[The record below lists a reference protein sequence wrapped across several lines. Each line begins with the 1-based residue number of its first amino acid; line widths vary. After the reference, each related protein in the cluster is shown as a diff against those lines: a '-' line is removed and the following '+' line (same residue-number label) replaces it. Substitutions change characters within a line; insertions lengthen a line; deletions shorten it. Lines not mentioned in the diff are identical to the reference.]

1 MTNRLSTEILINLAG
16 NLTAKARQYGANM
29 SEFASRNQKAMSVV
43 KAASESAGRGLDML
57 SNRYTTMIA
66 GLASGAALREFAK
79 TDRQLTGLGIA
90 AGKTRDEMRNIF
102 DGIQETAIK
111 FRVDDSEVLAALEN
125 VNKTTGDLDFGI
137 QNKGMIAASIAASGS
152 DGEPIG
158 GLFSQFP
165 KFGLQTEKQ
174 TLAAMDTLNLLG
186 KEGAFELKDIAE
198 KGVRAFSMYS
208 AAGGTGVKGVKDVGV
223 VLESAIDA
231 TGNRDTAATATENL
245 IRDLQLPKVVS
256 TLRQNG
262 VNIYDDAGKMR
273 SLPTLL
279 EEIAKKSG
287 SKGAEKQNK
296 RLLEAGFNQ
305 DSILLIS
312 SVTSGKGAE
321 NLKRYQ
327 SVVGDGTGIMKDA
340 EYAAKDFTSA
350 LTSLNVT
357 WKKFSNS
364 NLAGP
369 VQELADAINSVDQ
382 KTVQNW
388 LEVGKKI
395 AIATAGVIAA
405 RKAFKI
411 GKGAWDFLQPE
422 KGGKGIPKGVSDVF
436 GSGVMPVYVVN
447 MGKGGMG
454 GPGDLIPDGPDGKNP
469 RKPNSPRSLGS
480 PQGMVGLTMLASTIP
495 YLYEEP
501 SLSSDD
507 KAGMV
512 QWAKDRAK
520 RKANEKPFIDPR
532 PWASMTPATPFIPA
546 SENPPADRSRPETND
561 NSLFSVIVDFL
572 RGTNAAI
579 ENKNAF
585 DKPVQPPALPT
596 TLQKMQGE
604 IRVILE
610 GGGGRV
616 KSVTMNQ
623 PGIKLSA
630 SAGVSSVEQ
639 G

>member
-102 DGIQETAIK
+102 DGIQDTAIK

-152 DGEPIG
+152 QGDSIG

-208 AAGGTGVKGVKDVGV
+208 AAGGSGVKGVKDVGV

-256 TLRQNG
+256 TLRKNG
-262 VNIYDDAGKMR
+262 VNVYDKDGKMR

-287 SKGAEKQNK
+287 SKGSEKQNK

-312 SVTSGKGAE
+312 SATSGKGAE

-369 VQELADAINSVDQ
+369 VQDLADAINSVDQ

-411 GKGAWDFLQPE
+411 GKGAWEFLQPE

-469 RKPNSPRSLGS
+469 RKPNSPR
-480 PQGMVGLTMLASTIP
+480 
-495 YLYEEP
+495 
-501 SLSSDD
+501 
-507 KAGMV
+507 
-512 QWAKDRAK
+512 
-520 RKANEKPFIDPR
+520 
-532 PWASMTPATPFIPA
+532 
-546 SENPPADRSRPETND
+546 
-561 NSLFSVIVDFL
+561 
-572 RGTNAAI
+572 
-579 ENKNAF
+579 
-585 DKPVQPPALPT
+585 
-596 TLQKMQGE
+596 
-604 IRVILE
+604 
-610 GGGGRV
+610 
-616 KSVTMNQ
+616 
-623 PGIKLSA
+623 
-630 SAGVSSVEQ
+630 
-639 G
+639 

>member
-1 MTNRLSTEILINLAG
+1 
-16 NLTAKARQYGANM
+16 
-29 SEFASRNQKAMSVV
+29 
-43 KAASESAGRGLDML
+43 
-57 SNRYTTMIA
+57 
-66 GLASGAALREFAK
+66 
-79 TDRQLTGLGIA
+79 
-90 AGKTRDEMRNIF
+90 
-102 DGIQETAIK
+102 
-111 FRVDDSEVLAALEN
+111 
-125 VNKTTGDLDFGI
+125 
-137 QNKGMIAASIAASGS
+137 
-152 DGEPIG
+152 
-158 GLFSQFP
+158 
-165 KFGLQTEKQ
+165 
-174 TLAAMDTLNLLG
+174 
-186 KEGAFELKDIAE
+186 
-198 KGVRAFSMYS
+198 
-208 AAGGTGVKGVKDVGV
+208 
-223 VLESAIDA
+223 
-231 TGNRDTAATATENL
+231 
-245 IRDLQLPKVVS
+245 
-256 TLRQNG
+256 
-262 VNIYDDAGKMR
+262 
-273 SLPTLL
+273 
-279 EEIAKKSG
+279 
-287 SKGAEKQNK
+287 
-296 RLLEAGFNQ
+296 
-305 DSILLIS
+305 
-312 SVTSGKGAE
+312 
-321 NLKRYQ
+321 
-327 SVVGDGTGIMKDA
+327 MKDA

-369 VQELADAINSVDQ
+369 VQDLADAINSVDQ

-411 GKGAWDFLQPE
+411 GKGAWEFLQPE

-469 RKPNSPRSLGS
+469 RKPNSPRRPGS
-480 PQGMVGLTMLASTIP
+480 PQEMVGLTMLASTIP

-520 RKANEKPFIDPR
+520 RKANEKPVIDPR
-532 PWASMTPATPFIPA
+532 PWASLTPATPFIPA
-546 SENPPADRSRPETND
+546 AENPPADRPRPETSD
-561 NSLFSVIVDFL
+561 HSLFGVIVDFL

-623 PGIKLSA
+623 PDIKLSA

>member
-102 DGIQETAIK
+102 DGIQDTAIK

-152 DGEPIG
+152 QGDSIG

-208 AAGGTGVKGVKDVGV
+208 AAGGSGVKGVKDVGV

-256 TLRQNG
+256 TLRKNG
-262 VNIYDDAGKMR
+262 VNVYDKDGKMR

-287 SKGAEKQNK
+287 SKGSEKQNK

-312 SVTSGKGAE
+312 SATSGKGAE

-369 VQELADAINSVDQ
+369 VQDLADAINSVDQ

-411 GKGAWDFLQPE
+411 GKGAWEFLQPE

-469 RKPNSPRSLGS
+469 RKPNSPRRLGS

-520 RKANEKPFIDPR
+520 RKANEKPVIDPR
-532 PWASMTPATPFIPA
+532 PWASLTPATPFIPA
-546 SENPPADRSRPETND
+546 AENPPADRPRPETSD
-561 NSLFSVIVDFL
+561 HSLFGVIVDFL

-579 ENKNAF
+579 ENKNAL
-585 DKPVQPPALPT
+585 DKSAQPSVPLAPT
-596 TLQKMQGE
+596 VKEIQGE

-610 GGGGRV
+610 GNGRV
-616 KSVTMNQ
+616 KNVSMNQ
-623 PGIKLSA
+623 SDIKLSA
-630 SAGVSSVEQ
+630 SAGVTSVGQ

>member
-102 DGIQETAIK
+102 SGMQDAAIK
-111 FRVDDSEVLAALEN
+111 FRVDDSELLAALEN
-125 VNKTTGDLDFGI
+125 VNKTTGDLDFGVKN
-137 QNKGMIAASIAASGS
+137 QSMIAASIAASGS
-152 DGEPIG
+152 SGEPIG

-208 AAGGTGVKGVKDVGV
+208 AAGGSGVKGVKDVGV

-262 VNIYDDAGKMR
+262 VNIYDEAGKMR

-350 LTSLNVT
+350 LTSLSVT

-388 LEVGKKI
+388 LEIGKNI
-395 AIATAGVIAA
+395 AITTAGVIAA

-454 GPGDLIPDGPDGKNP
+454 GPGDVIPDGNNP
-469 RKPNSPRSLGS
+469 RNPKGPKRLGGPTS
-480 PQGMVGLTMLASTIP
+480 MIGTTLLMSTIP
-495 YLYEEP
+495 FLSEP
-501 SLSSDD
+501 PNLTDDD
-507 KAGMV
+507 KASMV
-512 QWAKDRAK
+512 QWAKDRAR
-520 RKANEKPFIDPR
+520 RKANEKPVIDPR
-532 PWASMTPATPFIPA
+532 PWASLTPMTPFVPA
-546 SENPPADRSRPETND
+546 SNNHQPETPRPETND
-561 NSLFSVIVDFL
+561 HSLFGVIVDFL

-596 TLQKMQGE
+596 ELQKIQGE
-604 IRVILE
+604 IRVIME
-610 GGGGRV
+610 GGGRV

-623 PGIKLSA
+623 PGVKLSA

-639 G
+639 S

>member
-66 GLASGAALREFAK
+66 GLASGAALKEFAK

-90 AGKTRDEMRNIF
+90 AGKTRNEMRNIF
-102 DGIQETAIK
+102 AGIQDTAIK

-137 QNKGMIAASIAASGS
+137 QNKDMIAASIAASGS
-152 DGEPIG
+152 DGQAIG
-158 GLFSQFP
+158 GLFATFQ
-165 KFGLQTEKQ
+165 KFQTKNAQENLQ
-174 TLAAMDTLNLLG
+174 AMDIANNLG
-186 KEGAFELKDIAE
+186 KEGAFELKDAAE
-198 KGVRAFSMYS
+198 KATRALSMYA
-208 AAGGTGVKGVKDVGV
+208 AAGGKGVEGIKQGLV
-223 VLESAIDA
+223 VLNSARDA
-231 TGNRDTAATATENL
+231 TGDRDTAATATENL
-245 IRDLQLPKVVS
+245 IRDLQLPKVVD
-256 TLRQNG
+256 TLKQKAGIN
-262 VNIYDDAGKMR
+262 VYDKDGKMR
-273 SLPTLL
+273 SLSVLL
-279 EEIAKKSG
+279 AEVAKSSG
-287 SKGAEKQNK
+287 SKGAQEQNK

-350 LTSLNVT
+350 LTSLSVT

-388 LEVGKKI
+388 LEIGKKI
-395 AIATAGVIAA
+395 AIATTGVIAA

-454 GPGDLIPDGPDGKNP
+454 GPGDMVPSGPDGKNP
-469 RKPNSPRSLGS
+469 RKPKGPRRLG
-480 PQGMVGLTMLASTIP
+480 GLNWMVGPTMLASTIP

-501 SLSSDD
+501 PLTDDD
-507 KAGMV
+507 KDSMV

-520 RKANEKPFIDPR
+520 RKANEKPVIDPR
-532 PWASMTPATPFIPA
+532 PWASLTPATPFIPA
-546 SENPPADRSRPETND
+546 SNNHQTETPRPETND
-561 NSLFSVIVDFL
+561 HSLFGVIVDFL

-596 TLQKMQGE
+596 TVQKMQGE

-610 GGGGRV
+610 GGGRV
-616 KSVTMNQ
+616 KSVSMNQ

-639 G
+639 S

>member
-102 DGIQETAIK
+102 SGMQDAAIK
-111 FRVDDSEVLAALEN
+111 FRVDDSELLAALEN
-125 VNKTTGDLDFGI
+125 VNKTTGDLDFGVKN
-137 QNKGMIAASIAASGS
+137 QSMIAASIAASGS
-152 DGEPIG
+152 SGEPIG

-208 AAGGTGVKGVKDVGV
+208 AAGGSGVKGVKDVGV

-350 LTSLNVT
+350 LTSLSVT

-388 LEVGKKI
+388 LEIGKNI
-395 AIATAGVIAA
+395 AIATAGIIAA

-454 GPGDLIPDGPDGKNP
+454 GPGDVLTDGPDGKNP
-469 RKPNSPRSLGS
+469 RKPKGPRRLGG
-480 PQGMVGLTMLASTIP
+480 PKGVVGMTMLASTIP

-501 SLSSDD
+501 PLTDDD
-507 KAGMV
+507 KASMV
-512 QWAKDRAK
+512 QWAKDRAR
-520 RKANEKPFIDPR
+520 RKANEKPVIDPR
-532 PWASMTPATPFIPA
+532 PWASLTPATPFVPA
-546 SENPPADRSRPETND
+546 SNNHQAEAPRPETND
-561 NSLFSVIVDFL
+561 HSLFSVIVDFL

-596 TLQKMQGE
+596 TVQKMQGE

-610 GGGGRV
+610 GGGRV
-616 KSVTMNQ
+616 KSVSMNQ

-639 G
+639 S

>member
-90 AGKTRDEMRNIF
+90 AGKARDEMRNIF
-102 DGIQETAIK
+102 DGIQDTAIK

-152 DGEPIG
+152 QGDSIG

-208 AAGGTGVKGVKDVGV
+208 AAGGSGVKGVKDVGV

-245 IRDLQLPKVVS
+245 IRDPQLPKVVS
-256 TLRQNG
+256 TLRKNG
-262 VNIYDDAGKMR
+262 VNIYDKDGKMR

-312 SVTSGKGAE
+312 SATSGKGAE

-454 GPGDLIPDGPDGKNP
+454 GPGDLIPDGKEP
-469 RKPNSPRSLGS
+469 RKPNGPGRLGVPGGMLGTSL
-480 PQGMVGLTMLASTIP
+480 MMATIP
-495 YLYEEP
+495 YLDDAP
-501 SLSSDD
+501 SLTNDD

-512 QWAKDRAK
+512 QWARDRAK
-520 RKANEKPFIDPR
+520 RKANEKPVIDPR
-532 PWASMTPATPFIPA
+532 PWAPMTPATPFIPA
-546 SENPPADRSRPETND
+546 SEGSPADVRRPETND
-561 NSLFSVIVDFL
+561 HSLFGVIVDFL

>member
-102 DGIQETAIK
+102 SGMQDAAIK
-111 FRVDDSEVLAALEN
+111 FRVDDSELLAALEN
-125 VNKTTGDLDFGI
+125 VNKTTGDLDFGVKN
-137 QNKGMIAASIAASGS
+137 QSMIAASIAASGS
-152 DGEPIG
+152 SGEPIG

-208 AAGGTGVKGVKDVGV
+208 AAGGSGVKGVKDVGV

-350 LTSLNVT
+350 LTSLSVT

-388 LEVGKKI
+388 LEIGKNI

-454 GPGDLIPDGPDGKNP
+454 GPGDVIPDGNNP
-469 RKPNSPRSLGS
+469 RNPKGPKRLGGPTS
-480 PQGMVGLTMLASTIP
+480 MIGTTLLMSTIP
-495 YLYEEP
+495 FLSEP
-501 SLSSDD
+501 PNLTDDD
-507 KAGMV
+507 KASMV
-512 QWAKDRAK
+512 QWAKDRAR
-520 RKANEKPFIDPR
+520 RKANDKPVIDPR
-532 PWASMTPATPFIPA
+532 PWASLTPVTPFVPA
-546 SENPPADRSRPETND
+546 SNNHQTETPRPETND
-561 NSLFSVIVDFL
+561 HSLFGVIVDFL

-596 TLQKMQGE
+596 TVQKMQGE

-610 GGGGRV
+610 GGGRV
-616 KSVTMNQ
+616 KSVSMNQ

-639 G
+639 S

>member
-102 DGIQETAIK
+102 DGIQDTAIK

-152 DGEPIG
+152 QGDSIG

-174 TLAAMDTLNLLG
+174 TLAAMDTLYLLG

-208 AAGGTGVKGVKDVGV
+208 AAGGSGVKGVKDVGV

-256 TLRQNG
+256 TLRKNG
-262 VNIYDDAGKMR
+262 VNVYDKDGKMR

-312 SVTSGKGAE
+312 SATSGKGAE

-454 GPGDLIPDGPDGKNP
+454 GPGDLIPDGKNP
-469 RKPNSPRSLGS
+469 RNPNSPRRPGGLN
-480 PQGMVGLTMLASTIP
+480 GMIGLFGLASTIP
-495 YLYEEP
+495 YLDEEP

-520 RKANEKPFIDPR
+520 RKANEKPVIDPR

-546 SENPPADRSRPETND
+546 SEGSPADVRRPETND
-561 NSLFSVIVDFL
+561 HSLFGVIVDFL

-579 ENKNAF
+579 ENKNAL
-585 DKPVQPPALPT
+585 DKSAQPSVPLAPT
-596 TLQKMQGE
+596 VKEIQGE

-610 GGGGRV
+610 GNGRV
-616 KSVTMNQ
+616 KNVSMNQ
-623 PGIKLSA
+623 SDIKLSA
-630 SAGVSSVEQ
+630 SAGVTSVGQ

>member
-66 GLASGAALREFAK
+66 GLASGAALKEFAK

-102 DGIQETAIK
+102 SGIQDAAIK

-125 VNKTTGDLDFGI
+125 VNKTTGDLDFGVKN
-137 QNKGMIAASIAASGS
+137 QSMIAASIAASGS
-152 DGEPIG
+152 AGDPIG

-208 AAGGTGVKGVKDVGV
+208 AAGGSGVKGVKDVGV

-350 LTSLNVT
+350 LTSLSVT

-388 LEVGKKI
+388 LEIGKNI

-454 GPGDLIPDGPDGKNP
+454 GPGDVIPDGNNP
-469 RKPNSPRSLGS
+469 RNPKGPKRLGGPTS
-480 PQGMVGLTMLASTIP
+480 MIGTTLLMSTIP
-495 YLYEEP
+495 FLSEP
-501 SLSSDD
+501 PNLTDDD
-507 KAGMV
+507 KANMV
-512 QWAKDRAK
+512 QWAKDRAR
-520 RKANEKPFIDPR
+520 RKANEKPVIDPR
-532 PWASMTPATPFIPA
+532 PWASLTPVTPFVPA
-546 SENPPADRSRPETND
+546 SNNHQPETPRPETND
-561 NSLFSVIVDFL
+561 HSLFGVIVDFL

-596 TLQKMQGE
+596 TVQKMQGE

-610 GGGGRV
+610 GGGRV
-616 KSVTMNQ
+616 KSVSMNQ

-639 G
+639 S

>member
-102 DGIQETAIK
+102 DGIQDTAIK

-152 DGEPIG
+152 QGDSIG

-208 AAGGTGVKGVKDVGV
+208 AAGGSGVKGVKDVGV

-256 TLRQNG
+256 TLRKNG
-262 VNIYDDAGKMR
+262 VNVYDKDGKMR

-312 SVTSGKGAE
+312 SATSGKGAE

-454 GPGDLIPDGPDGKNP
+454 GPGDLIPDGKNP
-469 RKPNSPRSLGS
+469 RNPNSPRRPGGLN
-480 PQGMVGLTMLASTIP
+480 GMIGLFGLASTIP
-495 YLYEEP
+495 YLDEEP

-520 RKANEKPFIDPR
+520 RKANEKPVIDPR

-546 SENPPADRSRPETND
+546 SEGSPADVRRPETND
-561 NSLFSVIVDFL
+561 HSLFGVIVDFL

-579 ENKNAF
+579 ENKNAL
-585 DKPVQPPALPT
+585 DKSAQPSVPLAPT
-596 TLQKMQGE
+596 VKEIQGE

-610 GGGGRV
+610 GNGRV
-616 KSVTMNQ
+616 KNVSMNQ
-623 PGIKLSA
+623 SDIKLSA
-630 SAGVSSVEQ
+630 SAGVTSVGQ